1 MGFFDGTRSGCKHGI
16 SFTRH
21 YAKQT
26 WWHDTHDCYLK
37 GCAKNSLTHC
47 SFYVME
53 SRVSSNCTC
62 NIHGPKRKAPW
73 ERLPKGDGF
82 DSLPMQSGIDLGEIL
97 FHNLMFCDELENRD
111 LSSKIYRVSFSGI
124 S

>member
-1 MGFFDGTRSGCKHGI
+1 
-16 SFTRH
+16 
-21 YAKQT
+21 
-26 WWHDTHDCYLK
+26 
-37 GCAKNSLTHC
+37 
-47 SFYVME
+47 ME

-62 NIHGPKRKAPW
+62 NIHRPKRKASW
-73 ERLPKGDGF
+73 ERLPKGDGL
-82 DSLPMQSGIDLGEIL
+82 DILPMQSGIDLGEIL